1 MVFTAIRQSGNPAML
16 STITLSLGFLLILIG
31 LWGILTRK
39 NILKMI
45 LAFSV
50 LDTGVHV
57 VMVTIGYMQGRTAP
71 ILNQEVTD
79 ALHSVIDPIPSALV
93 LTAIVIGVAVT
104 ALMLS
109 YAVQLYQKKQSL
121 SIEAYEDLK
130 W

>member
-1 MVFTAIRQSGNPAML
+1 ML
-16 STITLSLGFLLILIG
+16 SIITLSLGFLLILIG
-31 LWGILTRK
+31 LWGVLTRK

-79 ALHSVIDPIPSALV
+79 ALHRVIDPIPSALV

-109 YAVQLYQKKQSL
+109 YAVQLYQKKHSL

>member
-1 MVFTAIRQSGNPAML
+1 ML
-16 STITLSLGFLLILIG
+16 VG

-45 LAFSV
+45 LAFSI

-57 VMVTIGYMQGRTAP
+57 VMVTIGFMQGRTAP
-71 ILNQEVTD
+71 ILNQEVAD
-79 ALHSVIDPIPSALV
+79 ALNTVIDPIPSALV

-121 SIEAYEDLK
+121 SIEEYEELK

>member
-1 MVFTAIRQSGNPAML
+1 M
-16 STITLSLGFLLILIG
+16 LIG

-45 LAFSV
+45 LAFAI

-57 VMVTIGYMQGRTAP
+57 VMVTIGFIHGRTAP

-79 ALHSVIDPIPSALV
+79 ALQSVIDPIPSALV

-109 YAVQLYQKKQSL
+109 YAVQLYQKKRSL
-121 SIEAYEDLK
+121 SIEDYEELK